1 MNQNK
6 KSVIFV
12 VLLWSIIIGFIV
24 TGLIII
30 TKQDRELE
38 KSPIYSY
45 AVIVDKYV
53 GAKAKDYVRFEFEVN
68 GRIIDGHQAYMPHK
82 QHVNIGDSCE
92 IVYAGTNP
100 EINRILKDENR
111 LLKLVRK
118 KKFLRYPIELPYIDE

>member
-1 MNQNK
+1 MDFKNK

-24 TGLIII
+24 TGLLIVA
-30 TKQDRELE
+30 KEDKELE
-38 KSPIYSY
+38 KSPVYSY
-45 AVIVDKYV
+45 GVIVDKFI

-68 GRIIDGHQAYMPHK
+68 RKIYDGNQAYMPHK
-82 QHVNIGDSCE
+82 QLVNVGDSCE

-100 EINRILKDENR
+100 EINRILKDENN

-118 KKFLRYPIELPYIDE
+118 KKNIKDQLEFQIKE

>member
-12 VLLWSIIIGFIV
+12 VLLWSIIIGFIAFV
-24 TGLIII
+24 YLGLNRRN
-30 TKQDRELE
+30 KELE
-38 KSPIYSY
+38 KSPVYSY

-53 GAKAKDYVRFEFEVN
+53 GAKTKDYVRFEFEVN
-68 GRIIDGHQAYMPHK
+68 GRIVDGHQAYMPHK
-82 QHVNIGDSCE
+82 QHVTIGDSCE

-118 KKFLRYPIELPYIDE
+118 KKILRYPIELPYIDD

>member
-12 VLLWSIIIGFIV
+12 VLLWSIIIGFIAFV
-24 TGLIII
+24 YLGLNRRN
-30 TKQDRELE
+30 KELE
-38 KSPIYSY
+38 KSPVYSY

-100 EINRILKDENR
+100 EINRILKDENS

-118 KKFLRYPIELPYIDE
+118 KKILRYPIELPYIDD